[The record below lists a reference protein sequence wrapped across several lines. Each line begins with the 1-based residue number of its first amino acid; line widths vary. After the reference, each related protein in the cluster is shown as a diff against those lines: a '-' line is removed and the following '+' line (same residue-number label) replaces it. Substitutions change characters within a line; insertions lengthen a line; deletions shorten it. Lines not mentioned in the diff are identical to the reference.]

1 MWGFFL
7 ARYGSFCNS
16 SLMPSVSKP
25 KSASPTARMGLHDAT
40 GHRLYLTAAERAAF
54 LVAAQYFPCE
64 VRTLCVILH
73 DTGCRVSEALAKKE
87 AFAPDFCDMK
97 TLGKP
102 HGARMCKT

>member
-1 MWGFFL
+1 V
-7 ARYGSFCNS
+7 R
-16 SLMPSVSKP
+16 SVSKLKVP
-25 KSASPTARMGLHDAT
+25 ANSSVTGLHDAQ

-54 LVAAQYFPCE
+54 LVAAQHFPRE

-73 DTGCRVSEALAKKE
+73 YTGCRVSEALAKKE

-97 TLGKP
+97 PLGKP